1 MEDTLLLAL
10 RHPDVYADIARGTRT
25 RYASNR
31 PRAILFEG
39 PPGCGKTTS
48 ARVIANQVRG
58 LRLPAVAVRMTCQ
71 RCRPPRALSL
81 GCRNKV
87 FGIQLV
93 DVADTGCVSSASC
106 VSLVAAART

>member
-1 MEDTLLLAL
+1 MYVRAGYEEQKRAMEDTLLLAL

-48 ARVIANQVRG
+48 ARVIANQARAACALGRQEAQCLG
-58 LRLPAVAVRMTCQ
+58 L
-71 RCRPPRALSL
+71 
-81 GCRNKV
+81 
-87 FGIQLV
+87 
-93 DVADTGCVSSASC
+93 SAQYGD
-106 VSLVAAART
+106 

>member
-58 LRLPAVAVRMTCQ
+58 SRIWPLRCAMTGAAGTTW
-71 RCRPPRALSL
+71 R
-81 GCRNKV
+81 
-87 FGIQLV
+87 LV
-93 DVADTGCVSSASC
+93 LACLA
-106 VSLVAAART
+106 